1 MSLSKFAER
10 LKELVDESGLSAS
23 DIGDKLCLGN
33 SAISHYLSGRYLP
46 SLQAAIKIADFFN
59 CSLDYLLGLSDY
71 NSDKNFKTCPPFGE
85 RFKAICK
92 EKGVSRYKLKEL
104 ANVSETTMRYW
115 VNGTTLPSLTSIA
128 LIADKL
134 KCTVDYLIGRES

>member
-1 MSLSKFAER
+1 MNLSKFAER
-10 LKELVDESGLSAS
+10 LKEFIDESGLSAS
-23 DIGDKLCLGN
+23 DIGDKLGLGN

-46 SLQAAIKIADFFN
+46 SLKAAITMADFFN

-71 NSDKNFKTCPPFGE
+71 NSDKNFKSCPPFGE
-85 RFKAICK
+85 RFVTVCK
-92 EKGVSRYKLKEL
+92 EKGVSRYKLKDL

-115 VNGTTLPSLTSIA
+115 VNGTTLPSITSLT

-134 KCTVDYLIGRES
+134 KCTVDYLVGRES